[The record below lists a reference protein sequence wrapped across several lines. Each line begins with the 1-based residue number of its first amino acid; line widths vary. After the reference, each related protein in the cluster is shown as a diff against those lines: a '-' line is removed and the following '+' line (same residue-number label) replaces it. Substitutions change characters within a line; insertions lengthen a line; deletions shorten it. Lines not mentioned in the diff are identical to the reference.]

1 MTSFIKIQDLTFS
14 YIQEDGKSTDVLRQ
28 IDLEI
33 KQGEFVSLLGHN
45 GCGKSTLAKCFN
57 ALILPSKGKVFIN
70 GIDTSDE
77 DKVYDIRKKVGLVL
91 QNPENQIVAGVVED
105 DVAFGPENLGL
116 APEKIRQRVDQSLK
130 DVGMYEYRKSS
141 PHRLSGGQK
150 QRVAI
155 AGILAMQ
162 PECIVLD
169 EPTSMLDP
177 LGRKEVLDVLQKLN
191 REYGIT
197 VVLITHFMEEAVLS
211 DRVLVMARGKIVMDK
226 SPRQLFSNVSLL
238 KDVYLDVP
246 APTQLINSLCEYGLD
261 LSGPVLDVHECID
274 VLKSY
279 IGLRGKT
286 SDVCNNINEF
296 SKKETRSIK
305 LKLENVSFCYGEGTS
320 FEHKALENINVN
332 FCNGDFISIIGHTGS
347 GKTTLIQLLNGL
359 IKPSK
364 GKVYLDG
371 EDINGTKK
379 NRNINFKV
387 GLVFQYPEYQLFE
400 ETVLKDIAFGPG
412 NMNLNEEEIR
422 RRVLMAIEFVGL
434 NPELLSKSPFE
445 LSGGEKR
452 KAAIAGII
460 AMDPDVLILDE
471 PTAGL
476 DPFWKKN
483 LLENIKRY
491 HKIRKNTIIMISHNM
506 EDVAETS
513 DKVLVMDDGKVK
525 LFSDTKEIFS
535 KVDYLEKLGIGVPQI
550 TKIMYELKNSGFNV
564 DGSTLNLEDAVKQIR
579 RLVKK

>member
-1 MTSFIKIQDLTFS
+1 MTSFIKIQNLTFR
-14 YIQEDGKSTDVLRQ
+14 YVQEDGKSTDILKQ
-28 IDLEI
+28 IDLDI

-57 ALILPSKGKVFIN
+57 ALILPSSGKVLID
-70 GIDTSDE
+70 GIDTLIE
-77 DKVYDIRKKVGLVL
+77 DKLYDIRKKVGLVL
-91 QNPENQIVAGVVED
+91 QNPDNQIVAGVVED

-116 APEKIRQRVDQSLK
+116 DPEEIRRRVEQSLK
-130 DVGMYEYRKSS
+130 DVGMYEYSKIS

-155 AGILAMQ
+155 AGILAMK

-177 LGRKEVLDVLQKLN
+177 LGRKEVLDVIKKLN

-197 VVLITHFMEEAVLS
+197 VILITHFMEEAVWS
-211 DRVLVMARGKIVMDK
+211 DRVLVMHQGKIVMDDK
-226 SPRQLFSNVSLL
+226 PRNLFANVSLL
-238 KDVYLDVP
+238 RKAYLDVP

-261 LSGPVLDVHECID
+261 LPGPVLNVCECID
-274 VLKSY
+274 VLRSY
-279 IGLRGKT
+279 IGLHGKNT
-286 SDVCNNINEF
+286 DVCNNINGC
-296 SKKETRSIK
+296 SQKETQKIK

-332 FCNGDFISIIGHTGS
+332 FCDGDFISIVGHTGS

-359 IKPSK
+359 IKPSM

-371 EDINGTKK
+371 EDINSMKK
-379 NRNINFKV
+379 DRRIHFKV

-412 NMNLNEEEIR
+412 NMNLNEKEIR
-422 RRVLMAIEFVGL
+422 QRVLMATEFVGL

-491 HKIRKNTIIMISHNM
+491 HEIRKNTIIMVSHNM

-513 DKVLVMDDGKVK
+513 DKVLVMSNGRVE

-535 KVDYLEKLGIGVPQI
+535 KTDYMEKLGIGVPPI
-550 TKIMYELKNSGFNV
+550 TKIMYELKKSGFNV
-564 DGSTLNLEDAVKQIR
+564 DGATLNVEDAVTQIR
-579 RLVKK
+579 RLLNK